1 MNKEELLTLIEGQ
14 KNEEEAVEKLLIKK
28 RELLKKRCDKLI
40 EEIKET
46 LEPMFPDEIIK
57 VMKQANISYK
67 KPIEYLY
74 NVYLYFY
81 YSNGNP
87 MIKYYNNRTFEF
99 AKFTDKWH
107 CHDLSMM
114 SREIDRHNESSLE
127 YDSGVMDNYEEF
139 IELIK
144 ENIGDFYQILAN
156 TNQQR
161 INTRNQRLANTNT
174 GKEEIKKTKT
184 YTVSITVEE
193 DE

>member
-67 KPIEYLY
+67 KPIEYLHD
-74 NVYLYFY
+74 VYLYFY
-81 YSNGNP
+81 HSNGNP
-87 MIKYYNNRTFEF
+87 VIRYYNNRTFEF
-99 AKFTDKWH
+99 SKFTDKWY
-107 CHDLSMM
+107 CHDLSVM

-127 YDSGVMDNYEEF
+127 YDSGVMDNYEKF

-144 ENIGDFYQILAN
+144 ENIGDFYQAVAN
-156 TNQQR
+156 TNQKR